1 MNIRIVD
8 GRLTRDAEVKTNKAN
23 GAKFLTFTIA
33 NNSYA
38 NEQEITTYFNVIS
51 YNEHDILKCDKFTKG
66 KLLVVTGR
74 PNESMTVKDG
84 KTYLNRSIMAHSI
97 ESGTFNSNRENTSQ
111 GTTYRDVAPA
121 TPDVQ
126 MPTREVPRPVMPS
139 ITTPPIT
146 NATPQQRDIAINNEN
161 PSGGY
166 EFVTQMPQTSPASY
180 VDDLPF

>member
-1 MNIRIVD
+1 MKILIVD
-8 GRLTRDAEVKTNKAN
+8 GRLTRDAEVKINKAN

-38 NEQEITTYFNVIS
+38 NEQEITTFYNVIS

-111 GTTYRDVAPA
+111 ATTYRDVAPA
-121 TPDVQ
+121 TPDIQ
-126 MPTREVPRPVMPS
+126 MPTREVPKPVMPS
-139 ITTPPIT
+139 IQPTPTTSQYPE
-146 NATPQQRDIAINNEN
+146 QKDIVNNTEN
-161 PSGGY
+161 TSGGY
-166 EFVTQMPQTSPASY
+166 EFVMQTPQTNATSY
-180 VDDLPF
+180 ADDLPF